1 MESGRTKRQ
10 IKGNLTIKKRGDQ
23 KYLIF
28 GLQKRAHTG
37 WKRRREKG
45 RREKKK
51 KKKRPRKVWILVWN
65 SMELWFCM
73 EFVWLYDFEYGIM
86 FILDFGRDFYGF
98 QT

>member
-10 IKGNLTIKKRGDQ
+10 IKGNLTIKRRVDQ

-28 GLQKRAHTG
+28 GLQKRAHMG

-45 RREKKK
+45 RREKKREEEEEAK
-51 KKKRPRKVWILVWN
+51 KCMGS
-65 SMELWFCM
+65 SMK
-73 EFVWLYDFEYGIM
+73 LYGTMVLYEIM
-86 FILDFGRDFYGF
+86 CILDFGRDFYGF